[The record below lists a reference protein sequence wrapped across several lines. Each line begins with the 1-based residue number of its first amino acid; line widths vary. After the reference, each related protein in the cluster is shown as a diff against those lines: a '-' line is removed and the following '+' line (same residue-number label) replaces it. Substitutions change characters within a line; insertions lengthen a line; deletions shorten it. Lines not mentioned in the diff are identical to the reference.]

1 MKNKNKF
8 KKITL
13 SDEEKLEEISLRR
26 NRLEKKLRNL
36 ILNGLRF
43 AYGKKAQEELLKA
56 IPEDRREKLR
66 SSSINDL
73 LSNNTQ
79 LFFID
84 LRNILNKNWD
94 KFSNVLHDF
103 EKVKFLMILDDLN
116 KYRVDAHAKDI
127 DETDFKQIRIYF
139 DKLESLLES

>member
-1 MKNKNKF
+1 MRSNASHL
-8 KKITL
+8 KK
-13 SDEEKLEEISLRR
+13 S
-26 NRLEKKLRNL
+26 
-36 ILNGLRF
+36 GLRQTR
-43 AYGKKAQEELLKA
+43 YG
-56 IPEDRREKLR
+56 
-66 SSSINDL
+66 SNDL

>member
-1 MKNKNKF
+1 M
-8 KKITL
+8 
-13 SDEEKLEEISLRR
+13 
-26 NRLEKKLRNL
+26 EKKLRNL

-103 EKVKFLMILDDLN
+103 EKVK
-116 KYRVDAHAKDI
+116 
-127 DETDFKQIRIYF
+127 
-139 DKLESLLES
+139 LEVVPLV